1 MLVSEAGQSTPPF
14 ILFDEM
20 RDSAASASRLY
31 RSPMAILQAHCAEDI
46 APLLAQLEEAGRN
59 GLHAAGYLH
68 YEAGEALALTGREL
82 AEVGL
87 RAHVGT
93 SAGAGMNAGAVGRSS
108 ADAGAD
114 TQSKAPIAWFGL
126 FQEVERLSADQVAER
141 LPDAASAWVGA
152 PRPRVSRKAYLAKV
166 ESLLEYIRAG
176 DIYQAN
182 YTFGADVPFA
192 GPPLAVYARL
202 RQTAK
207 AGYGAFIWTG
217 SQAIASL
224 SPELFFTLREG
235 QVMARPMKGT
245 AARQA
250 DAMADAEVAR
260 QLAQDPK
267 QRAENLM
274 IVDLI
279 RNDLS
284 RVAEAGSVKVP
295 DLFRV
300 ESFPTIHQLVSD
312 VTAHLPDDKNAVD
325 MLRAAFPCGSITG
338 APKIR
343 AMEILQQSEAEER
356 GLYTGSIGFIE
367 PSGDAAFNVAIRT
380 LVFPNLTF
388 NKYGAAWASMGLG
401 SGIVADSQP
410 EEEWRECLA
419 KGDFVTAAGE
429 DFDLLET
436 MAFDPV
442 EGLVRLER
450 HLQRLSTSAAEL
462 GFTFHRHHL
471 RNQLQAAT
479 FRVRVPSKVRL
490 RLARSGALAVEI
502 SPMPAAGNDRVK
514 VMMMAAPLDAGD
526 FRVRH
531 KTSLRCAYDQARG
544 RSGAGEVVF
553 VNDDGFV
560 TEGSYSNIFVE
571 RDGMMLTPPLQHG
584 LLPGVLRAE
593 LLDGGQAAESP
604 LRPTDLENG
613 FWLGNSLRGLRA
625 AILEKISA

>member
-1 MLVSEAGQSTPPF
+1 MLRSEDGAKAPPF
-14 ILFDEM
+14 ILLDEA
-20 RDSAASASRLY
+20 RDGANSASRLY
-31 RSPMAILQAHCAEDI
+31 RKPRSILTAEHESEI
-46 APLLAQLEEAGRN
+46 PALLAALEQAGRD
-59 GLHAAGYLH
+59 GLHVAGYLH
-68 YEAGEALALTGREL
+68 YEAGRALTLPASDGGE
-82 AEVGL
+82 
-87 RAHVGT
+87 
-93 SAGAGMNAGAVGRSS
+93 GAGQ
-108 ADAGAD
+108 DAPLAY
-114 TQSKAPIAWFGL
+114 FGL
-126 FQEVERLSADQVAER
+126 FEEVARLTPVEVAAW
-141 LPDAASAWVGA
+141 LPDAGSAWVGA
-152 PRPRVSRKAYLAKV
+152 PCPRIQRSDYVQQVNR
-166 ESLLEYIRAG
+166 LLDYIKAG

-224 SPELFFTLREG
+224 SPELFFTLRDG

-245 AARQA
+245 AARQMDAAA
-250 DAMADAEVAR
+250 DAAAAR
-260 QLAQDPK
+260 DLSSDPK

-312 VTAHLPDDKNAVD
+312 VTARLPKNIGAVD
-325 MLRAAFPCGSITG
+325 VLRAAFPCGSITG

-367 PSGDAAFNVAIRT
+367 PNGDAAFNVAIRT

-388 NKYGAAWASMGLG
+388 DKYGAACASMGLG
-401 SGIVADSQP
+401 SGIVADSRP
-410 EEEWRECLA
+410 DEEWRECLA
-419 KGDFVTAAGE
+419 KGNFVTAAGE
-429 DFDLLET
+429 NFDLLET

-442 EGLVRLER
+442 DGLVRLER
-450 HLQRLSTSAAEL
+450 HLQRLSASAAEL
-462 GFTFHRHHL
+462 GFTFHRHNV
-471 RNQLQAAT
+471 RNILQAAT
-479 FRVRVPSKVRL
+479 FRVRVASKVRM

-502 SPMPAAGNDRVK
+502 SPMPARSGEALNLAVCS
-514 VMMMAAPLDAGD
+514 APLDAQD

-531 KTSLRCAYDQARG
+531 KTSLRSAYDSARQN
-544 RSGAGEVVF
+544 SGAVEVIF
-553 VNDDGFV
+553 VDDEGFV
-560 TEGSYSNIFVE
+560 TEGSYTNIFVE
-571 RDGMMLTPPLQHG
+571 RDGQYLTPPLAQG
-584 LLPGVLRAE
+584 VLPGVLRAE
-593 LLDGGQAAESP
+593 MLEQGLASESR
-604 LRPTDLENG
+604 LRLEDLEQG
-613 FWLGNSLRGLRA
+613 LFVGNSLRGLMPA
-625 AILEKISA
+625 TLEKIPA